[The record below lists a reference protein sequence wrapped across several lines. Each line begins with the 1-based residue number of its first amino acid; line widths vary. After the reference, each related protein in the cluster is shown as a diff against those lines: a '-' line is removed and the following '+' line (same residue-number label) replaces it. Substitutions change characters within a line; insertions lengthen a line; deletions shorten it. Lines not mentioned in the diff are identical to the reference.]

1 MENPRVNL
9 SPPDHSNV
17 TGDGD
22 DEKQTIHDTLIM
34 DKSWS
39 PSPVTN
45 LAMGC
50 DTIESEEWEE
60 ELRKI
65 PEDSSPSMSSP
76 IFSGKKQ
83 PKRLTYVSKVEPA
96 EVLEESIEDRE
107 DHEDLTTP
115 HHSSSAFSL
124 DIPRRPMKERRASSA
139 SESGR
144 SCRHLFSPST
154 ISDPHSISS
163 SQDGNLGHK
172 PEQRP
177 KFVQKLNP
185 IPSDS
190 SQGDDQDGALKEG
203 EELEEIRHQP
213 CEEKVHQNERATS
226 RPKICIKDEIFI
238 SPGNV
243 EEQCSPALFSLSPS
257 SSSCHCSDCEEC
269 ISDMTSSFSSPRLS
283 QVKPMSQT
291 IESSDE
297 SSLKI
302 DVKVETDIPHH
313 GDSAVTQEC
322 TVKPKIELSDIPKC
336 FTGEICSTTTS
347 MPIQIGDL
355 NKVKKLKEENME
367 LETCMTPS
375 SEGST
380 TFNFTAISGVS
391 PLPTSDPSHHHNHH
405 HHHHK
410 HHHHEHHKH
419 HHEHH
424 KHHHE
429 HHKHHHEHHKHHHC
443 SQESVG
449 ARDNIVTSTPI
460 NRKKVV
466 DDVDESSITSV
477 PDETMSSLVIP
488 HQSRPRLCT
497 SSELEFPESPTPSP
511 NGVPALLGPGQTA
524 EKETLEASDKENM
537 DPRTIQDDQENVD
550 PTAKTSITSSL
561 VLANL
566 PPMSRDEDGDA
577 SKGTKGSGSRGNNSK
592 SSIGE
597 QDITSSLQF
606 FFGDP
611 ISGAELL
618 ERGRPSPLAS
628 RCKRMR
634 NRSPSPKDLTK
645 EEAAY
650 LWETPVNFS
659 DKVWEMLPA
668 TRRASSV
675 DESLFRPQADIQDSI
690 FSVTLE

>member
-1 MENPRVNL
+1 METPGVN
-9 SPPDHSNV
+9 SSPDHSNV
-17 TGDGD
+17 TGGGD
-22 DEKQTIHDTLIM
+22 DEKQTIHDTLLM

-39 PSPVTN
+39 PSPVSN

-60 ELRKI
+60 VLRKN
-65 PEDSSPSMSSP
+65 PEDSSPGISSP

-83 PKRLTYVSKVEPA
+83 PKRLTYISKVEPA
-96 EVLEESIEDRE
+96 EVLEESIENRE

-115 HHSSSAFSL
+115 HHSSTISL

-154 ISDPHSISS
+154 ISDTHSISS

-185 IPSDS
+185 ILSDS

-203 EELEEIRHQP
+203 EELEEIEHQP

-243 EEQCSPALFSLSPS
+243 EEQCSPALFSHSSS

-269 ISDMTSSFSSPRLS
+269 LSDLTSSFSSPRLS
-283 QVKPMSQT
+283 QVKLMSQT

-302 DVKVETDIPHH
+302 DIKVETDIPHH
-313 GDSAVTQEC
+313 GNSAATQEC
-322 TVKPKIELSDIPKC
+322 TVKPKKELSDIPKC
-336 FTGEICSTTTS
+336 FTGEFCLTTTS
-347 MPIQIGDL
+347 MPIQIGDP

-367 LETCMTPS
+367 LETCITPS

-380 TFNFTAISGVS
+380 TFNFTAISG
-391 PLPTSDPSHHHNHH
+391 
-405 HHHHK
+405 
-410 HHHHEHHKH
+410 
-419 HHEHH
+419 
-424 KHHHE
+424 
-429 HHKHHHEHHKHHHC
+429 
-443 SQESVG
+443 
-449 ARDNIVTSTPI
+449 
-460 NRKKVV
+460 
-466 DDVDESSITSV
+466 DESSITSV
-477 PDETMSSLVIP
+477 PGETMSSIVIP

-497 SSELEFPESPTPSP
+497 SSELEFPESPTPSL

-524 EKETLEASDKENM
+524 EKETLEASDKENR
-537 DPRTIQDDQENVD
+537 DPRTVQDDQENVD
-550 PTAKTSITSSL
+550 PSAKTSITSCLTL
-561 VLANL
+561 VNL
-566 PPMSRDEDGDA
+566 PPMSRDEDGGA
-577 SKGTKGSGSRGNNSK
+577 SKGTKGSGSRGSNSK

-597 QDITSSLQF
+597 QNITSSLQVF
-606 FFGDP
+606 IGDP
-611 ISGAELL
+611 ISGAEML

-634 NRSPSPKDLTK
+634 YRSPSPRDLTK

-650 LWETPVNFS
+650 LWKTPVNFS
-659 DKVWEMLPA
+659 DKVWDMLPA

-675 DESLFRPQADIQDSI
+675 DEALFRPQADIQDSI